1 MNIIVVGLSHH
12 SAPVE
17 IREKVAF
24 SPNDMQRPLRQVF
37 DLPDIGEAM
46 IVSTCNRVEIYATSR
61 DPDAGIAGLRR
72 FMADFHQLSQDDLQP
87 HLYDYQGEEAIRHVF
102 RVSASLDSMVIGE
115 PQILGQIK
123 TAYGYAAE
131 FKTVGLILNR
141 FLHKAFSVAKR
152 VRTETNIAGNAV
164 SVSFAAVELA
174 RKIFGSLDNKTVL
187 LIGAGEMCELAAK
200 HFINNGVGRVLVTNR
215 TFSRAERLAA
225 EFAGR
230 AIPFEEFP
238 EHLHLADIVLTSTG
252 APTCILDRSRVEKV
266 LKIRK
271 NKPMFF
277 IDIAVPRDIEPQVNG
292 VPNVYLYDVDDL
304 QGVVQANLKERH
316 KEAKK
321 AEEIID
327 LEIGQFHAWMGT
339 LQVKPTIVSL
349 RRRFEEIR
357 RGEVEKTL
365 RNLKHVDKKQEQAI
379 EALTSAIINKI
390 LHPAISA
397 LKEKQNG
404 EGDNFVDAVRTLF
417 ALEGTSGE
425 TQFKPLAVDDDD
437 LETDQPTP
445 DQSQGAK

>member
-12 SAPVE
+12 SAPVA

-24 SPNDMQRPLRQVF
+24 SPNDMQRPLQQA
-37 DLPDIGEAM
+37 LKLQNIGEGM

-61 DPDAGIAGLRR
+61 NPDAGIASLRR
-72 FMADFHQLSQDDLQP
+72 FMAEYHEVSQDDLLP
-87 HLYDYQGEEAIRHVF
+87 HLYDYQGEDAIRHVF
-102 RVSASLDSMVIGE
+102 RVAASLDSMVIGE

-131 FKTVGLILNR
+131 FKSVGLILNR
-141 FLHKAFSVAKR
+141 FLRKAFSVAKR
-152 VRTETNIAGNAV
+152 VRTETSIASNAV

-174 RKIFGSLDNKTVL
+174 RKIFGTLDNKTVL

-200 HFINNGVGRVLVTNR
+200 HFINNGVSRVLVTNR
-215 TFSRAERLAA
+215 TLARAEKLAA
-225 EFAGR
+225 EFEGR

-238 EHLHLADIVLTSTG
+238 DQLHQADIVLTSTG
-252 APTCILDRSRVEKV
+252 APTCILDRFQVEKV
-266 LKIRK
+266 LKLRK

-292 VPNVYLYDVDDL
+292 VSNVYLYDVDDL

-327 LEIGQFHAWMGT
+327 QEIGQFRDWMET

-349 RRRFEEIR
+349 RRKFEDIR

-365 RNLKHVDKKQEQAI
+365 RNLKDVGTKEQKAI

-390 LHPAISA
+390 LHPTISA
-397 LKEKQNG
+397 LKNNQNG
-404 EGDNFVDAVRTLF
+404 AGDSYVDAVRTLF
-417 ALEGTSGE
+417 ALETMQGE
-425 TQFKPLAVDDDD
+425 TDLKPLEESDND
-437 LETDQPTP
+437 
-445 DQSQGAK
+445 